1 MVTSINKNKNAK
13 NKTESTVIMSRMDY
27 EIARRVYECCL
38 AIGLSDEELSFLMGK
53 RNKYI
58 FDLLNPAEKDK
69 IKTEQ
74 LDMLPTILQL
84 PIRDIVPNTIKP
96 WEQIKI
102 CGSKKVSATKIVY
115 RHIVVY
121 PDGTESGEIV
131 WTKKVLKGERK
142 QLNEMLHSA
151 VLELVYAGYFG
162 KLRNALE
169 LFLKLKD
176 NKNLSFIPA
185 DLQKSLAVLM
195 NKKRQEPTLL
205 ECKNEHARYGY
216 VEK

>member
-1 MVTSINKNKNAK
+1 
-13 NKTESTVIMSRMDY
+13 MDY
-27 EIARRVYECCL
+27 EIAKRVYEFSL

-53 RNKYI
+53 RNKYF

-74 LDMLPTILQL
+74 LDMLPAILQL
-84 PIRDIVPNTIKP
+84 PIREIVPNTIKP
-96 WEQIKI
+96 GEQIKI
-102 CGSKKVSATKIVY
+102 RGSKKVSATKIVY
-115 RHIVVY
+115 RHTVVY
-121 PDGTESGEIV
+121 PDGTESPEIV

-142 QLNEMLHSA
+142 QLNEMLHST

-185 DLQKSLAVLM
+185 DLQKSLSVLM
-195 NKKRQEPTLL
+195 NKKRQEPPLL

-216 VEK
+216 GEK